1 MNLVYEIISILII
14 FFSKAFF
21 IFIVLLI
28 HDSKTSVPL
37 KDLQHPEKIE
47 PATPEP
53 KTREELKEKIFAQG
67 CDMMC
72 GDMFLYAPCY
82 NPRVNPGNGFA
93 PCSEDCICFNSFFE
107 SECKR
112 LNL

>member
-1 MNLVYEIISILII
+1 MNLFYEIISILII

-47 PATPEP
+47 PIQNDP
-53 KTREELKEKIFAQG
+53 KTREELKEQMLSKHTCPCGYLGWQMSMFCDDRG
-67 CDMMC
+67 CK
-72 GDMFLYAPCY
+72 Y
-82 NPRVNPGNGFA
+82 
-93 PCSEDCICFNSFFE
+93 CIHFE
-107 SECKR
+107 YEYENEYER
-112 LNL
+112 LNF